1 MGLDTVEL
9 VMEME
14 ETFGI
19 TIPDEEAE
27 KIQTVG
33 QAYRYILAHLGEP
46 PLTGPGCLSAA
57 MFYRLRRQLM
67 GGLRV
72 ERSRIRPDSALDDL
86 IPKQD
91 RQSAWRNLEG
101 GLGWRL
107 PKLLRPDWVYRLRAV
122 LAVGFLTAEVYA
134 WGRLGGFAVEA
145 VFFVLLFAAI
155 GLLFL
160 GVALEE
166 LTRPLATILPT
177 TTIRGLVPMVLATN
191 LGTFRMKNPHGWT
204 DAEVW
209 EILVALIC
217 EQMGVSPEIIRED
230 TSFVND
236 LGAD

>member
-1 MGLDTVEL
+1 MGLDSVEL

-46 PLTGPGCLSAA
+46 PLTQPGCLSAA
-57 MFYRLRRQLM
+57 TFYRLRRQLM

-86 IPKQD
+86 IPKPG
-91 RQSAWRNLEG
+91 RRAAWRQFEE

-107 PKLLRPDWVYRLRAV
+107 PKLRRPDWVDRLWV
-122 LAVGFLTAEVYA
+122 FLALGFLTAEVYA

-160 GVALEE
+160 GVVLEE
-166 LTRPLATILPT
+166 ITRPLATIMPV
-177 TTIRGLVPMVLATN
+177 TTIRGLVPMILATN
-191 LGTFRMKNPHGWT
+191 LGTSRMNNPHGWT

-209 EILVALIC
+209 DVLVALIW
-217 EQMGVSPEIIRED
+217 EQMGVLPEIIHED

-236 LGAD
+236 LGVD